1 MLLNMTEKDE
11 EEELPEL
18 PHELEIFVDKPYG
31 GLFGD
36 NVQINIIEE
45 IIADPYDDYRP
56 RYFEEITGASPP
68 TIRKALNNL
77 TNLGLLEKDTRD
89 KQHPIY
95 RLNLNSKKQIAM
107 TFLSFALVDDRDG
120 SDLMNAAIL
129 DYYIKE
135 LKPKLQPLAIA
146 NVVRYEYDNRTCDD
160 GFISGVNQSDGN
172 SILASGQG

>member
-1 MLLNMTEKDE
+1 MLLNMT

-36 NVQINIIEE
+36 NIQINIIEE

-77 TNLGLLEKDTRD
+77 TNLGLIEKDTRD
-89 KQHPIY
+89 RQHPIY
-95 RLNLNSKKQIAM
+95 RLNFNSKKQIAM
-107 TFLSFALVDDRDG
+107 TFLSFALVDDRDE

-135 LKPKLQPLAIA
+135 IKPKLQPLAVA
-146 NVVRYEYDNRTCDD
+146 NIVRYEYGNRTWDD
-160 GFISGVNQSDGN
+160 GFISEVNPLEGN
-172 SILASGQG
+172 IILASRQG